1 MFDWLADIG
10 GLTRAVLVIGQIL
23 VTPFSI
29 FELRSVLA
37 ELLVR
42 IVPSTKMLTM
52 EDKSEFRKQDFY
64 SKYGDQKQT
73 DPKRKTLLKHLLQ
86 A

>member
-1 MFDWLADIG
+1 MFDLLANIG
-10 GLTRAVLVIGQIL
+10 GLTRAVFIIGQIL

-29 FELRSVLA
+29 LELRSILA
-37 ELLVR
+37 DFLVR
-42 IVPSTKMLTM
+42 IVPSTKIVAMK
-52 EDKSEFRKQDFY
+52 DKSQFIKQGFY
-64 SKYGDQKQT
+64 SKYGDQKQK

>member
-10 GLTRAVLVIGQIL
+10 GLTRAVFIIGQIL

-42 IVPSTKMLTM
+42 IVPSKKMMTM
-52 EDKSEFRKQDFY
+52 EDKSQFRKHDFY
-64 SKYGDQKQT
+64 SKYGDQKQK

>member
-10 GLTRAVLVIGQIL
+10 GLTRAVFIIGQIL

-42 IVPSTKMLTM
+42 IVPSKKMMTM
-52 EDKSEFRKQDFY
+52 EDKSQFRKQDFY
-64 SKYGDQKQT
+64 SKYGDQKQK

>member
-10 GLTRAVLVIGQIL
+10 GLTRAVFIIGQIL

-42 IVPSTKMLTM
+42 IVPSTKMVAM
-52 EDKSEFRKQDFY
+52 EDKSQFRKQDFY
-64 SKYGDQKQT
+64 SKYGNQKQA

>member
-10 GLTRAVLVIGQIL
+10 GLTRAVFIIGQIL

-42 IVPSTKMLTM
+42 IVPSTKMVTM
-52 EDKSEFRKQDFY
+52 EDKSKFRKQDFY
-64 SKYGDQKQT
+64 SKYGDQNQI